1 MHVFSRLCLL
11 FALVVCSSMGCW
23 GSSDR
28 AVKVG
33 DRSKNGIVTVY
44 AVNYPLRYFA
54 ERIGGQNVRVVLPV
68 PLGEDPALWQP
79 DAETISACQQADL
92 ILLNGASYARWTKT
106 VSLPMSKIVDTSAPF
121 ADRYIVVKDV
131 ALHAHGL
138 TGEHMHAGTACTTW
152 LDFQLALTQAESISQ
167 AFQRLQPRLKDDF
180 RRNFAELE
188 SDLNTLD
195 LELRDVVRG
204 KTDRPIIFSH
214 PRYQYLQRC
223 YNLTAETVH
232 WEPDDE
238 PSEAKRQELE
248 GILARHPVTWIVW
261 DRSPTEENVKWL
273 EEFCVKS
280 SQYDP
285 CDNQP
290 EVGDFLSV
298 MEQNVDNLARV
309 FRE

>member
-1 MHVFSRLCLL
+1 MHAFSRSRLL
-11 FALVVCSSMGCW
+11 FALVVCPSLGCW
-23 GSSDR
+23 GSSDW
-28 AVKVG
+28 AVKLR

-54 ERIGGQNVRVVLPV
+54 ERIGGQNIRVVFPV

-121 ADRYIVVKDV
+121 AHRYIVVKDV
-131 ALHAHGL
+131 ALHVHGL
-138 TGEHMHAGTACTTW
+138 AGEHMHAGTACTTW

-167 AFQRLQPRLKDDF
+167 ALQRLRPRLKDDF

-188 SDLNTLD
+188 SDLNALD
-195 LELRDVVRG
+195 LEFRDVVRG

-238 PSEAKRQELE
+238 PSEAKRKELE

-261 DRSPTEENVKWL
+261 DRAPTEENVKWL
-273 EEFCVKS
+273 EEFHVKS
-280 SQYDP
+280 IQYDP

-309 FRE
+309 FTK